1 MRCRI
6 EGLLEIRVDS
16 VADTVRVDCLVLHSQ
31 VSIVSL
37 LRAKPMS
44 REISCNAYLW
54 PLANVTPSNS
64 TAPFPH
70 YLTPN
75 LKHSLLVAKPIQRL
89 SATLTRPPKR
99 FFPVELFLHMLLCRT
114 CCIALILPHNF
125 ILVFIR
131 FSFYFLA

>member
-6 EGLLEIRVDS
+6 EALIEIRVDS
-16 VADTVRVDCLVLHSQ
+16 VADTVRVECLVLHSQ

-44 REISCNAYLW
+44 REISCDAYLW

-70 YLTPN
+70 YLSPN
-75 LKHSLLVAKPIQRL
+75 LKHSAAKPIQRL
-89 SATLTRPPKR
+89 SATLTPPPPLKKD
-99 FFPVELFLHMLLCRT
+99 FFQSNFFCICYCVELVASL
-114 CCIALILPHNF
+114 
-125 ILVFIR
+125 
-131 FSFYFLA
+131 

>member
-6 EGLLEIRVDS
+6 EGLIEIRVDS
-16 VADTVRVDCLVLHSQ
+16 VADTVRVECLVLHSQ

-44 REISCNAYLW
+44 REISCDAYLW

-75 LKHSLLVAKPIQRL
+75 LKHSPLLNPYNVY
-89 SATLTRPPKR
+89 RPRSTPPPPEKD
-99 FFPVELFLHMLLCRT
+99 FFES
-114 CCIALILPHNF
+114 NF
-125 ILVFIR
+125 F
-131 FSFYFLA
+131 A